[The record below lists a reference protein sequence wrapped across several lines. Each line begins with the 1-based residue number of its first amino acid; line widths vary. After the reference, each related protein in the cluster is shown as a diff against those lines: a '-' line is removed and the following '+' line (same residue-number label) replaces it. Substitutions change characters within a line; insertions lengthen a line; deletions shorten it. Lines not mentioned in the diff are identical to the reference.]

1 MRWDLF
7 DSAVQA
13 ARHVAHDE
21 DIARD
26 AALAALTELGAE
38 ADESRVRRRARDR
51 AKDALRRRQPDVHSV
66 DMDTLPSEDNVFEEV
81 AELEEEAQ
89 LCMKVGTLNYLLL
102 YLKKNGWSDR
112 EIAERYQVS
121 ETTAARWRAA
131 AELARDK
138 AR

>member
-38 ADESRVRRRARDR
+38 ATEVTVRRRSRDR

-81 AELEEEAQ
+81 AAIEADDQ
-89 LCMKVGTLNYLLL
+89 LLSAVGQRYYTILG
-102 YLKKNGWSDR
+102 LKHDGYSDR
-112 EIAERYQVS
+112 EIAELYEVS
-121 ETTAARWRAA
+121 ETTAARWRSA

-138 AR
+138 MR